1 MPAKQLL
8 FSSEARRRLKAGVD
22 ALADAVRV
30 TLGPRGRNVILEK
43 KFGPP
48 AIVDDGVSVAKE
60 IELKD
65 PFENL
70 GAQLAREVASK
81 TNDVAGDGTTTATVL
96 AQAIVR
102 EGMRLVAAGA
112 NPMGVK
118 RGLEL
123 AVERVKDEVR
133 NIATPVAGKEQIAQV
148 ATISGHDPEIGE
160 IIADVMEKVGKD
172 GVITVEEGKTLRM
185 ETEFVEGMQLD
196 RGYVSPY
203 FVTNADRM
211 EAVIDDP
218 YILVTDKKISSVQD
232 LLPVLE
238 RALQVTKN
246 IVIVADDVD
255 GEALATLVVNKLRG
269 TISALA
275 VKAPSFGD
283 RRKAILEDI
292 AILTGGAFITEDMG
306 RKLENA
312 QVTDLG
318 RARRVVATKE
328 DTVIIEGHG
337 SDEAI
342 QARIKQIKAQTEDAA
357 SEFDREK
364 LQERLAKLAGGVA
377 VIKVGAATEVE
388 LKERK
393 LRVEDAL
400 SATRAAV
407 EEGIVPG
414 GGVALLRAQ
423 KVLDKLNGKLTD
435 DEMAGVHILRKALEE
450 PLRMIAE
457 NAGQEGMVVIGHVR
471 AGKGV
476 NYGYDADADEYGDML
491 KKGIID
497 PAKVT
502 RTALENAASIA
513 ALVLTTE
520 TLVTEIPE
528 PPSAMAMGG
537 PPPGMDY

>member
-1 MPAKQLL
+1 MPAKQLV
-8 FSSEARRRLKAGVD
+8 FDVEARRKLKDGVD
-22 ALADAVRV
+22 ALANALRV
-30 TLGPRGRNVILEK
+30 TLGPRGRNVVLER

-48 AIVDDGVSVAKE
+48 AVVDDGVSVAKE

-70 GAQLAREVASK
+70 GAHLAREVATK

-102 EGMRLVAAGA
+102 EGMKNVAAGA
-112 NPMGVK
+112 NPMALK
-118 RGLEL
+118 LGLERG
-123 AVERVKDEVR
+123 VETVIKTLREMAR
-133 NIATPVAGKEQIAQV
+133 PVAGKEQIAQV
-148 ATISGHDPEIGE
+148 ATISGHDTEIGQ

-172 GVITVEEGKTLRM
+172 GVITVEEGKGISM
-185 ETEFVEGMQLD
+185 ETEYVEGMQLD

-203 FVTNADRM
+203 FVTNAERM
-211 EAVIDDP
+211 EAVVDDP
-218 YILVTDKKISSVQD
+218 YILVTDKRISAVAD

-238 RALQVTKN
+238 RILQVTKN
-246 IVIVADDVD
+246 IVLISDDCE

-269 TISALA
+269 TINALA

-283 RRKAILEDI
+283 RRKATLEDI
-292 AILTGGAFITEDMG
+292 AILTGGTFITEEVG
-306 RKLENA
+306 RKLETV
-312 QVTDLG
+312 QVSDLG

-342 QARIKQIKAQTEDAA
+342 QGRIKQIKAQVDDAS

-377 VIKVGAATEVE
+377 VVKVGAPTEVE
-388 LKERK
+388 LKEKK

-407 EEGIVPG
+407 EEGIVAG
-414 GGVALLRAQ
+414 GGVALLRA
-423 KVLDKLNGKLTD
+423 VGSLDKLDKELTGD
-435 DEMAGVHILRKALEE
+435 ALTGAHILKKALEE
-450 PLRMIAE
+450 PLRLIAE
-457 NAGQEGMVVIGHVR
+457 NAGKEGSVVANAVR
-471 AGKGV
+471 QNKDAEW
-476 NYGYDADADEYGDML
+476 GYDAQDDVYGNL
-491 KKGIID
+491 IEKGIID
-497 PAKVT
+497 PVKVT
-502 RTALENAASIA
+502 RSALENAASIA

-520 TLVTEIPE
+520 CLLTEIPE
-528 PPSAMAMGG
+528 PPASSMPQM
-537 PPPGMDY
+537 PSMEY

>member
-1 MPAKQLL
+1 MPAKQLV
-8 FSSEARRRLKAGVD
+8 FDVEARRKLKDGVD
-22 ALADAVRV
+22 ALANALRV

-48 AIVDDGVSVAKE
+48 AVVDDGVSVAKE

-70 GAQLAREVASK
+70 GAHLAREVATK

-102 EGMRLVAAGA
+102 EGMKNVAAGA
-112 NPMGVK
+112 NPMAL
-118 RGLEL
+118 RTGLERG
-123 AVERVKDEVR
+123 VETV
-133 NIATPVAGKEQIAQV
+133 IAALRDMARPVAGKEQIAQV
-148 ATISGHDPEIGE
+148 ATISGHDTEIGQ

-172 GVITVEEGKTLRM
+172 GVITVEEGKGIRM
-185 ETEFVEGMQLD
+185 ETEYVEGMQLD

-203 FVTNADRM
+203 FVSNAERM

-218 YILVTDKKISSVQD
+218 YLLITDKRISAVAD
-232 LLPVLE
+232 LVPVLE
-238 RALQVTKN
+238 RILQVTKN
-246 IVIVADDVD
+246 IVLVSDDCE

-269 TISALA
+269 TINVLA

-292 AILTGGAFITEDMG
+292 AILTGGTFITEEVG
-306 RKLENA
+306 RKLETV
-312 QVTDLG
+312 QVSDLG

-342 QARIKQIKAQTEDAA
+342 QSRIKQIKAQVDDAA

-377 VIKVGAATEVE
+377 VVKVGAPTEVE
-388 LKERK
+388 LKEKK

-407 EEGIVPG
+407 EEGIVAG
-414 GGVALLRAQ
+414 GGVALIRTIGS
-423 KVLDKLNGKLTD
+423 LDKLEKKLSG
-435 DEMAGVHILRKALEE
+435 DELTGARILKKALEE
-450 PLRMIAE
+450 PLRLISE
-457 NAGQEGMVVIGHVR
+457 NAGAEGSVVANAVMKNKD
-471 AGKGV
+471 AEW
-476 NYGYDADADEYGDML
+476 GYDAAVGEYGNMFE
-491 KKGIID
+491 KGIID
-497 PAKVT
+497 PVKVT
-502 RTALENAASIA
+502 RSALENAASIA

-520 TLVTEIPE
+520 CLLTEIPE
-528 PPSAMAMGG
+528 APSMPGPQMPPME
-537 PPPGMDY
+537 Y

>member
-8 FSSEARRRLKAGVD
+8 FDEDARRRLKDGVD

-48 AIVDDGVSVAKE
+48 SIVDDGVSVAKE

-102 EGMRLVAAGA
+102 EGLRVVAAGT
-112 NPMGVK
+112 NPMSLK
-118 RGLEL
+118 RGLEAGVQSVIEGIREL
-123 AVERVKDEVR
+123 AR
-133 NIATPVAGKEQIAQV
+133 PVAGKEQIAQV
-148 ATISGHDPEIGE
+148 ATISGHDTEIGE

-172 GVITVEEGKTLRM
+172 GVITVEEGKGIRM

-196 RGYVSPY
+196 RGFVSPY
-203 FVTNADRM
+203 FVTNQDRM

-218 YILVTDKKISSVQD
+218 YILITDKRLSGVAD
-232 LLPVLE
+232 LLPALE
-238 RALQVTKN
+238 RILQVTKN
-246 IVIVADDVD
+246 IVILCDDCE
-255 GEALATLVVNKLRG
+255 GESLATLVVNKLRG
-269 TISALA
+269 TVNALA
-275 VKAPSFGD
+275 IKAPSFGD
-283 RRKAILEDI
+283 RREAILEDI
-292 AILTGGAFITEDMG
+292 AILTGGTFITEKMG
-306 RKLENA
+306 RKLENS
-312 QVTDLG
+312 QITDLG
-318 RARRVVATKE
+318 RARRVVSTKD

-342 QARIKQIKAQTEDAA
+342 QARIKQIKAQAEDAA

-377 VIKVGAATEVE
+377 VVKVGAATEVE

-414 GGVALLRAQ
+414 GGVALLRVEKQ
-423 KVLDKLNGKLTD
+423 LDKVEKTLKG
-435 DEMAGVHILRKALEE
+435 DEVTGITILRKALEE

-457 NAGQEGMVVIGHVR
+457 NAGQEGMVVVNNVR
-471 AGKGV
+471 SGKDGS
-476 NYGYDADADEYGDML
+476 YGYDAATDEYCDLL
-491 KKGIID
+491 KHGIID

-520 TLVTEIPE
+520 TLVTEIPSE
-528 PPSAMAMGG
+528 APAMPMGG
-537 PPPGMDY
+537 PPPMDY

>member
-1 MPAKQLL
+1 MPAKQLV
-8 FSSEARRRLKAGVD
+8 FDVEARRKLKAGVD
-22 ALADAVRV
+22 ALANALRV
-30 TLGPRGRNVILEK
+30 TLGPRGRNVVLER

-48 AIVDDGVSVAKE
+48 AVVDDGVSVAKE

-70 GAQLAREVASK
+70 GAHLAREVATK

-102 EGMRLVAAGA
+102 EGMKNVAAGA
-112 NPMGVK
+112 NPMALK
-118 RGLEL
+118 LGLERG
-123 AVERVKDEVR
+123 VETVIKTLREMAR
-133 NIATPVAGKEQIAQV
+133 PVAGKEQIAQV
-148 ATISGHDPEIGE
+148 ATISGHDLEIGR

-172 GVITVEEGKTLRM
+172 GVITVEEGKGISM
-185 ETEFVEGMQLD
+185 ETEYVEGMQLD

-203 FVTNADRM
+203 FVTNAERM

-218 YILVTDKKISSVQD
+218 YILITDKRISAVAD

-238 RALQVTKN
+238 RILQVTKN
-246 IVIVADDVD
+246 IVLVSDDCE

-292 AILTGGAFITEDMG
+292 AILTGGTFITEETG
-306 RKLENA
+306 RKLETV
-312 QVTDLG
+312 QVSDLG

-342 QARIKQIKAQTEDAA
+342 QSRIKQIKAQVDDAA

-377 VIKVGAATEVE
+377 VVKVGAPTEVE
-388 LKERK
+388 LKEKK

-407 EEGIVPG
+407 EEGIVAG
-414 GGVALLRAQ
+414 GGVALLRA
-423 KVLDKLNGKLTD
+423 VASLDKLDKELAGDELTG
-435 DEMAGVHILRKALEE
+435 AHILKKALEE
-450 PLRMIAE
+450 PLRLIAE
-457 NAGQEGMVVIGHVR
+457 NAGKEGSVVANAVR
-471 AGKGV
+471 QNKDAEW
-476 NYGYDADADEYGDML
+476 GYDAQDDVYGNL
-491 KKGIID
+491 LERGIID
-497 PAKVT
+497 PVKVT
-502 RTALENAASIA
+502 RSALENAASIA

-520 TLVTEIPE
+520 CLLTEIPE
-528 PPSAMAMGG
+528 APSMPGSQMPPME
-537 PPPGMDY
+537 Y

>member
-8 FSSEARRRLKAGVD
+8 FDEEARSKLKDGVD

-30 TLGPRGRNVILEK
+30 TLGPRGRSVILER
-43 KFGPP
+43 KFGAP
-48 AIVDDGVSVAKE
+48 AVVDDGVSVAKE

-70 GAQLAREVASK
+70 GAQLAREVATR

-102 EGMRLVAAGA
+102 EGLRNVAAGA
-112 NPMGVK
+112 NPMDLK
-118 RGLEL
+118 RGIEQALET
-123 AVERVKDEVR
+123 VK
-133 NIATPVAGKEQIAQV
+133 ASLQSMAKPVAGKEQIAQI
-148 ATISGHDPEIGE
+148 ATISGHDPEIGS

-172 GVITVEEGKTLRM
+172 GVITVEEGKGIRM

-203 FVTNADRM
+203 LVTNPERM
-211 EAVIDDP
+211 EAVIDEP
-218 YILVTDKKISSVQD
+218 YILITDKRISAVTD

-246 IVIVADDVD
+246 LVLICDDLD

-269 TISALA
+269 TLNILA

-292 AILTGGAFITEDMG
+292 GILTGGAFITEEMG
-306 RKLENA
+306 RKLDNVQME
-312 QVTDLG
+312 DLG
-318 RARRVVATKE
+318 RARRVISTKE
-328 DTVIIEGHG
+328 DTTIIEGHG
-337 SDEAI
+337 SDTDI
-342 QARIKQIKAQTEDAA
+342 QGRIAQIKAQMEDTT
-357 SEFDREK
+357 SDFDREK

-377 VIKVGAATEVE
+377 IIKVGAPTEIE

-393 LRVEDAL
+393 LRIEDAL

-414 GGVALLRAQ
+414 GGVALLNCQEA
-423 KVLDKLNGKLTD
+423 LDKLGKGLSGDRLT
-435 DEMAGVHILRKALEE
+435 GVRIIRKAIEE
-450 PLRMIAE
+450 PLRIIAE
-457 NAGQEGMVVIGHVR
+457 NAGQEGSVIVEDVR
-471 AGKGV
+471 NNKKEF
-476 NYGYDADADEYGDML
+476 YGYDADKNEFGDL
-491 KKGIID
+491 LQRGIID

-502 RTALENAASIA
+502 RTALENAISIA
-513 ALVLTTE
+513 SLVLTTE
-520 TLVTEIPE
+520 SLVTEIPE
-528 PPSAMAMGG
+528 APSAPQA
-537 PPPGMDY
+537 PPPMDY